1 MSTQENSASATS
13 HGRVNG
19 KIAVVTGGAL
29 GMGRAF
35 SLRLAEEG
43 AAVVVSDINAD
54 EGHKVVAEIEAK
66 GGRAQF
72 VELDVACEEAW
83 TKLADLVERTYG
95 KADILV
101 NNAGIY
107 LAGTT
112 ERTDSAAWDKT
123 FAINAKGVFLG
134 SRALIPLMRK
144 GGGGSIINISS
155 NWGIV
160 GFPDAAAYVASKGAV
175 RLLTKATAS
184 EVAKD
189 GIRVNS
195 VHPSLTIT
203 HLSKDIVNDPVAT
216 KALLGPSLLGR
227 PAQAEEIAN
236 GVLFLASD
244 ESAYMTGSELVMDG
258 GYLAT

>member
-1 MSTQENSASATS
+1 MSSNGKSTNGVSG
-13 HGRVNG
+13 GRVDG

-35 SLRLAEEG
+35 SLRLAFEG
-43 AAVVVSDINAD
+43 ATVIVTDINAE
-54 EGHKVVAEIEAK
+54 EGRKVVAEIEA
-66 GGRAQF
+66 GSGRAEFIQ
-72 VELDVACEEAW
+72 LDVASEEGW
-83 TKLADLVERTYG
+83 TKLAESIREKFG

-112 ERTDSAAWDKT
+112 ENTDSASWDKT

-134 SRALIPLMRK
+134 SRAVIPLMRT
-144 GGGGSIINISS
+144 GGSGSIINISS

-160 GFPDAAAYVASKGAV
+160 GFPNAAAYVASKGAV
-175 RLLTKATAS
+175 RSLTKATAA

-227 PAQAEEIAN
+227 PATADEIAN